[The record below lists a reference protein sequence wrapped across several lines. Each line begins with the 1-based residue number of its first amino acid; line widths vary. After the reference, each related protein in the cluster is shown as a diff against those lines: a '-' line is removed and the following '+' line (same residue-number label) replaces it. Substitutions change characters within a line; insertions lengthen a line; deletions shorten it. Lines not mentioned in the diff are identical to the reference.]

1 MLLHAKRE
9 NAPTLNSTVS
19 DNHKDDPT
27 TDYCESFYS
36 TNYQNL
42 IQSQQIL
49 SLNKIEKINKRDA
62 KGLL

>member
-36 TNYQNL
+36 SNYQNL
-42 IQSQQIL
+42 IQSQ
-49 SLNKIEKINKRDA
+49 
-62 KGLL
+62 